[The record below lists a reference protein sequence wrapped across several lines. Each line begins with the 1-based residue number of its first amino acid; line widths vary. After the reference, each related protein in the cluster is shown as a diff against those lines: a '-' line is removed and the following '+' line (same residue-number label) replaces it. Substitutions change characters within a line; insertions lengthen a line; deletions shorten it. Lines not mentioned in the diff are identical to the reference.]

1 MAWWLTRS
9 TMKSTNVSVTYFA
22 ASRNNQPW
30 SNDESENRFNLHTTV
45 SLISWSIWRRSF
57 DTPSILKS
65 PFFVIFTCRLHQQM
79 EIPSAL
85 FSAFFTAKSH
95 RLTKPLFGS
104 VTIGD
109 KTLVHR
115 FPFGAAGL
123 AGNPGSTLSPR
134 GCAFSSSVFC
144 KSQNSSSLN
153 PSISRHC
160 GVSWYFCQN
169 IFCTFL
175 SKLVPS
181 CHFCAILKNLKKHF
195 RYWFHFSLLHET
207 PYLDVKLIH
216 FFHPF
221 HHLVPRSCCPVK
233 HKGMGGR
240 SKGSNFSW
248 ANNDQQRIYKSE
260 KHGSSHQLRWMSGLN
275 RVQRMPL

>member
-1 MAWWLTRS
+1 MPGWNICGWKFDTG
-9 TMKSTNVSVTYFA
+9 TNKHFRESPLIIEN
-22 ASRNNQPW
+22 SRGL
-30 SNDESENRFNLHTTV
+30 RFPIRHV
-45 SLISWSIWRRSF
+45 SLSF
-57 DTPSILKS
+57 
-65 PFFVIFTCRLHQQM
+65 C
-79 EIPSAL
+79 
-85 FSAFFTAKSH
+85 
-95 RLTKPLFGS
+95 
-104 VTIGD
+104 TIG
-109 KTLVHR
+109 
-115 FPFGAAGL
+115 
-123 AGNPGSTLSPR
+123 
-134 GCAFSSSVFC
+134 CVFDL
-144 KSQNSSSLN
+144 NSSSLN

-160 GVSWYFCQN
+160 GASWYFCQN

-181 CHFCAILKNLKKHF
+181 CHFCAILNNLKKHF

-248 ANNDQQRIYKSE
+248 ANNASTNPRNTAHRISFDECQASIECSACHSKMHRTFKS
-260 KHGSSHQLRWMSGLN
+260 
-275 RVQRMPL
+275 RVPMQIYVYI